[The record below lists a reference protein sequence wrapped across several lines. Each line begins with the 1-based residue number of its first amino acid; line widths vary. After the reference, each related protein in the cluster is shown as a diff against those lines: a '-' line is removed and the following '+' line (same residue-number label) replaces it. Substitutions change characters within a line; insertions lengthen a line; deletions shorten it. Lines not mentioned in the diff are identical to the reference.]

1 MTQSPKAPYSITTLP
16 HGNAFLISVCE
27 GNPLITDGFL
37 LQISSYIE
45 LWCSLFC
52 QPEQVIEKRSRFV
65 TPWRDVTLMNLSLD
79 KIDSGVTWWLW
90 VTACH
95 SIKYLCKQNNHNILQ
110 NMTSSR
116 QSTLTQWMQKKKQ
129 NDLCQNSFHYNTV
142 IILQYWSQKR
152 FVVCSVTSHYQ
163 NQRRTLMNWIHN
175 NKFWNLNQNTSVLIH
190 KKALQNTVTKSIA
203 KYWQ

>member
-116 QSTLTQWMQKKKQ
+116 QSTLTQWMQKKTEWSLSEFISLQ
-129 NDLCQNSFHYNTV
+129 HGDNSSILIPEKVCGVFGDKPLPEPKKNSYELNT
-142 IILQYWSQKR
+142 
-152 FVVCSVTSHYQ
+152 
-163 NQRRTLMNWIHN
+163 
-175 NKFWNLNQNTSVLIH
+175 
-190 KKALQNTVTKSIA
+190 
-203 KYWQ
+203 